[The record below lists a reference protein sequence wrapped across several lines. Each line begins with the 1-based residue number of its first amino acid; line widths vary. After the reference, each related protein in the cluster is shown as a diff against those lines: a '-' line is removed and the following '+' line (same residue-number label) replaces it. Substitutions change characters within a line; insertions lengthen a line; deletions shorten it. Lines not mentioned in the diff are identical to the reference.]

1 MKILFLG
8 DLNQYGRSYYRF
20 EVLRELGY
28 DVDAISYV
36 PIVEFGVIHKPNI
49 LQRIFWKL
57 KIPFNDNGS
66 NKALLECCN
75 LTHYEVL
82 WVEKGLLICPWVLKE
97 IRKIRPNIKIM
108 LFSED
113 DLCVSHGLSLWL
125 ILSFKLYDAVITTKL
140 HNISELLERYQA
152 RKVFHIPDTYF
163 KSYHAPQNLTEAE
176 FSEYQS
182 DVSAIGA
189 YEENRAEYLI
199 YLAKKGI
206 KVNVWGSGWGHLS
219 DLMPEKLHIK
229 NKFLVG
235 LEYSKAIC
243 ASKININFLRKINRD
258 QITSRSIEIPA
269 SGGFMLTE
277 SSSVHSKVFNMGID
291 ADCFSSKDELLTKVI
306 YYLENTEIR
315 KKIAKSGRYRVQS
328 LQLDADT
335 VLNKILENLT
345 SKTLS
350 NENCIYI

>member
-20 EVLRELGY
+20 QVLRELGHE
-28 DVDAISYV
+28 VDALSYV
-36 PIVEFGVIHKPNI
+36 PIVEEGLIHKPNI

-66 NKALLECCN
+66 NRALLKYCN

-82 WVEKGLLICPWVLKE
+82 WIEKGLLTYPWVLKE
-97 IRKIRPNIKIM
+97 IRKVRPCIKIM

-125 ILSFKLYDAVITTKL
+125 MQSFKLYDAVITTKL
-140 HNISELLERYQA
+140 HNISELLENYQA
-152 RKVFHIPDTYF
+152 RRVFHIPDTYF
-163 KSYHAPQNLTEAE
+163 KSYHAPQTLTEIE

-199 YLAKKGI
+199 YLAKNGI
-206 KVNVWGSGWGHLS
+206 KVNIWGSGWGHLS
-219 DLMPEKLHIK
+219 DLIPEKLCIK

-277 SSSVHSKVFNMGID
+277 SSSIHSKIFNMGID
-291 ADCFSSKDELLTKVI
+291 ADCFSSKEELYNKII
-306 YYLENTEIR
+306 YYLENNEIR
-315 KKIAKSGRYRVQS
+315 EKISKSGRCRVQS
-328 LQLDADT
+328 LQLDANI
-335 VLNKILENLT
+335 VLKKILENLC
-345 SKTLS
+345 S
-350 NENCIYI
+350 ENLCDENRIYI